1 MSGISGGRILL
12 GVILGSAAVC
22 AVAMGA
28 VELSALILVAR

>member
-1 MSGISGGRILL
+1 MNNISASRILI

-28 VELSALILVAR
+28 VELSALILVMP